1 MRKRHL
7 RASAGSANIDIA
19 GGGIAPIEAHRRP
32 ESPGLAGSV
41 SGQMRS
47 AHLVCVGGAL
57 AALACI
63 VVHAQGGPPMI
74 TDDPGTPGD
83 GHWEINVATLATRS
97 VDGDSYQLP
106 LIDLN
111 YGWGDRIQLKYEV
124 PWVLERDAGNS
135 IAGLGNSL
143 LGIKWRFYDAGPSGW
158 QVSTYPQAQFNYPTS
173 GSPRRGL
180 AVGGTTYLLPAEF
193 ERSYEN
199 FDVNFEFGR
208 WIRPAPL
215 ADSWVVGAV
224 IGHEVLKGFEVIAEV
239 HNEMAAGSRR
249 ETIVNFGSRWDFS
262 DRYTLLISA
271 GRDVQN
277 TLGPTN
283 TLITYLGLQMRL

>member
-1 MRKRHL
+1 MSSETYVARV
-7 RASAGSANIDIA
+7 
-19 GGGIAPIEAHRRP
+19 
-32 ESPGLAGSV
+32 GLV
-41 SGQMRS
+41 
-47 AHLVCVGGAL
+47 VGAL
-57 AALACI
+57 ASLTFSVA
-63 VVHAQGGPPMI
+63 HAQGGPPMI

-83 GHWEINVATLATRS
+83 GHWEINIASLVTRS
-97 VDGDSYQLP
+97 SDGDSYQLP

-124 PWVLERDAGNS
+124 PWVLDRNSDDS

-143 LGIKWRFYDAGPSGW
+143 LGVKWRFYDAGPSGW
-158 QVSTYPQAQFNYPTS
+158 QISTYPQVEFNYPAS

-180 AVGGTTYLLPAEF
+180 ADSGTSYLLPAEF

-199 FDVNFEFGR
+199 FGVNFELGR
-208 WIRPAPL
+208 WRRPAPF
-215 ADSWVVGAV
+215 ADTWVGGAV
-224 IGHEVLKGFEVIAEV
+224 IGHEVHKGFEVIAEL
-239 HNEMAAGSRR
+239 HLETATGSRR
-249 ETIVNFGSRWDFS
+249 ETIVNFGGRWDFS

-277 TLGPTN
+277 TLGPTD